1 MAKYKYNIGDRV
13 RFSPNM
19 NYFGLAPAN
28 SLLPEIEAV
37 ITQVKGDTYQIEGFN
52 GFWPE
57 HFFSKMEDL

>member
-1 MAKYKYNIGDRV
+1 MSKFYKGERV

-37 ITQVKGDTYQIEGFN
+37 ITKVKGDTYQIKGFV

-57 HFFSKMEDL
+57 HFFRKMEDLK

>member
-1 MAKYKYNIGDRV
+1 MSKFYKGERV

-28 SLLPEIEAV
+28 SLLPEMEAV
-37 ITQVKGDTYQIEGFN
+37 IIKVKGDTYQIKGFV

-57 HFFSKMEDL
+57 HFFRKMEDLK

>member
-1 MAKYKYNIGDRV
+1 MSKFYKGERV

-37 ITQVKGDTYQIEGFN
+37 ITKVKGATYQIKGFV

-57 HFFSKMEDL
+57 HFFRKMEDLK